1 MAERR
6 RVTMYTR
13 TNCGLCEEAREAIL
27 SVRGE
32 VPFEYE
38 EVTVDGREDLERV
51 YGHRLP
57 VVLVD
62 GEERFELHVDP
73 AELRAALS
81 LRD

>member
-1 MAERR
+1 
-6 RVTMYTR
+6 MYTR

-32 VPFEYE
+32 VPIEYE
-38 EVTVDGREDLERV
+38 EVTVDGREDLERL
-51 YGHRLP
+51 YGERVP
-57 VVLVD
+57 VILVD